1 MKLEDKDN
9 VQAELTGEKKEEEKQ
24 KIQLNIQDITID
36 LKFHTAEGLLN
47 RSKSP
52 DIITNNKDNILE
64 NKHDI
69 SDLPKPRF

>member
-1 MKLEDKDN
+1 VKLEDKDN